1 MLKKT
6 LIPLFLI
13 TGLIACD
20 NKDTRLSN
28 PYWGEVMVD
37 FAGARDDN
45 RKNQSHIIQG
55 TGFEIR
61 PQAGLNELVEERKDG
76 LREAYI
82 SLVGKLPFRWIVD
95 CENKK
100 LKEVG
105 LAFEKEEERGWEDVM
120 PNTNGARVVVYICKL
135 PASRF

>member
-1 MLKKT
+1 
-6 LIPLFLI
+6 
-13 TGLIACD
+13 
-20 NKDTRLSN
+20 
-28 PYWGEVMVD
+28 MVD